1 METHLDDATRST
13 PPVTHDPAAYPALP
27 SVPRGRPTV
36 DSTSTPHLLLPA
48 DHEFY
53 ARGVFVAM
61 SAMPHAGL
69 GLHAGNSFAGGE
81 VIMCMARPTHVR
93 SARDARAW
101 TYAHDL
107 PDSVALRMNFKSYFL
122 DEAVQEHRGS
132 FAYCQWRAA
141 NDAWELPC
149 NVAWQLFRVK
159 RPRGSSWHLV
169 PALVALRPLREGEE
183 VIYDYSDTSYRR
195 MLPSPAS
202 TAAGLVESDSPWV
215 NQVLDELE
223 LGCSETIAPTT
234 SSPPLSPCSVSE
246 DSLLDELE
254 DGEVDEGSSS
264 PARTSMAMVARAVSE
279 DTQSN
284 VPTNCAGPYAA
295 PDSGAEQTV
304 ASTSTA
310 QSRGRAGR
318 RGSQRARARRASD
331 THVRALRQRSFNS
344 RIYPRAWSPLPIP
357 DRVHCRS
364 DCVPPSPISSSRC
377 MAANTNMLA
386 WCLGMF
392 PIVCH
397 SIAIWMEF
405 DTAGFL
411 LLLRMLSVMAIA
423 MAFSLA
429 LEHARQLKATTS
441 PSQLPVGSLAPY
453 FKYPNSGHCYGH
465 AMSGGVAYPAAPVPK
480 DIESVPRDYTDVV
493 RTTAGAAR
501 SAGLPSRSVAKR
513 VLILFAGPERADDI
527 GSCLRLA
534 DVPVTEIDLVRGDDL
549 LDKNTRNRLMAEV
562 RAGVFGVVFAAPPC
576 STFSVARLQI
586 STGPPQLRSRIH
598 PKGIPGLSPHDQE
611 QVDTHN
617 RLVGVMLELMAADAK
632 MGAFLAIENS
642 VPRGDPASRFYQTGL
657 SDHASF
663 WDLPEVRAMM
673 KGAYMISIDF
683 PQCALRADFQKYTR
697 LAFTYDLRP
706 MLNRLSSLRCN
717 HRTHV
722 SIANGY
728 DGHGRSLGQRSAMYP
743 PAMSALLA
751 QTFAT
756 AIFDKRAKEMQTVVA
771 PAVRVDMPSD
781 GLPTPVPAPRSP
793 HALMKSMFIDTMAP
807 YGVTSTPSS
816 II

>member
-1 METHLDDATRST
+1 MATTSADTTLPATRE
-13 PPVTHDPAAYPALP
+13 PAAYPALP
-27 SVPRGRPTV
+27 SVQCGRPTA
-36 DSTSTPHLLLPA
+36 DSASTPHPLLPA

-53 ARGVFVAM
+53 ARGVFVAV

-69 GLHAGNSFAGGE
+69 GLHAGHSFEEGE
-81 VIMCMARPTHVR
+81 VVMCMARPTHVR

-149 NVAWQLFRVK
+149 NAAWQLFRVK

-195 MLPSPAS
+195 MLPSSAS
-202 TAAGLVESDSPWV
+202 TATGLVESDSPWV

-254 DGEVDEGSSS
+254 DGEVDEGSTS

-279 DTQSN
+279 NTQSN
-284 VPTNCAGPYAA
+284 VPKNCAGPCAA
-295 PDSGAEQTV
+295 PDSGADQTV

-331 THVRALRQRSFNS
+331 THVRALRQRSFND

-441 PSQLPVGSLAPY
+441 PSRLPVGSIAPY
-453 FKYPNSGHCYGH
+453 FTYPNSGHCYGH

-513 VLILFAGPERADDI
+513 VLILFAGPERA
-527 GSCLRLA
+527 
-534 DVPVTEIDLVRGDDL
+534 V
-549 LDKNTRNRLMAEV
+549 
-562 RAGVFGVVFAAPPC
+562 
-576 STFSVARLQI
+576 
-586 STGPPQLRSRIH
+586 
-598 PKGIPGLSPHDQE
+598 
-611 QVDTHN
+611 
-617 RLVGVMLELMAADAK
+617 
-632 MGAFLAIENS
+632 
-642 VPRGDPASRFYQTGL
+642 
-657 SDHASF
+657 HA
-663 WDLPEVRAMM
+663 
-673 KGAYMISIDF
+673 
-683 PQCALRADFQKYTR
+683 
-697 LAFTYDLRP
+697 
-706 MLNRLSSLRCN
+706 
-717 HRTHV
+717 
-722 SIANGY
+722 
-728 DGHGRSLGQRSAMYP
+728 
-743 PAMSALLA
+743 
-751 QTFAT
+751 
-756 AIFDKRAKEMQTVVA
+756 
-771 PAVRVDMPSD
+771 
-781 GLPTPVPAPRSP
+781 
-793 HALMKSMFIDTMAP
+793 
-807 YGVTSTPSS
+807 
-816 II
+816 